1 MLTRILVILII
12 SSASVWAAYAGV
24 RDYYTPASGAQDI
37 VIYTTQWCP
46 YCKALRN
53 TLARYQIPYTEY
65 DTEKSLHGF
74 LAYQVLGRQG
84 VPIIVLGE
92 RIYHGYDGQV
102 LTEALAD
109 AGHEISSAWD
119 E

>member
-1 MLTRILVILII
+1 MLKRLVVILII
-12 SSASVWAAYAGV
+12 ISASGWAAYAGV
-24 RDYYTPASGAQDI
+24 KAYYTPASGARDI

-53 TLARYQIPYTEY
+53 TLERYQIPYTEY
-65 DTEKSLHGF
+65 DTEKSLHGL

-84 VPIIVLGE
+84 VPVIVVGE
-92 RIYHGYDGQV
+92 RIYHGYDGQL

-109 AGHEISSAWD
+109 AGYEINTAWD
-119 E
+119 Q

>member
-1 MLTRILVILII
+1 MLKRILII
-12 SSASVWAAYAGV
+12 IIITSASAWAAYSGV
-24 RDYYTPASGAQDI
+24 KAYYMPASGAQDV

-46 YCKALRN
+46 YCEALRN
-53 TLARYQIPYTEY
+53 TLERYQIPFTEY
-65 DTEKSLHGF
+65 DTEKSLYGL

-92 RIYHGYDGQV
+92 RIYHGYDGQL

-109 AGHEISSAWD
+109 AGYEIGSECD